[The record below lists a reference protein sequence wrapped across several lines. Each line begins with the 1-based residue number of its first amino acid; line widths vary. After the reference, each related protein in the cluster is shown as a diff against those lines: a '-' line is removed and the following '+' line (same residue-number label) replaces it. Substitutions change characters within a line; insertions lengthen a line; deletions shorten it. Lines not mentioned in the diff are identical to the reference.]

1 MTDPRAVPPP
11 SHATTLAAA
20 LGTVMLGTLLV
31 DHTRVWLL
39 VIPFSFLFAAYTAG
53 TLLDRLTAGPSASE
67 PFWMPHAAVRIGTG
81 VALLSFCATLSA
93 LAGAFRLAGG
103 IALLLVV
110 LGLVMA
116 ARTLRANR
124 TAYAL
129 GPILSGMALG
139 AVWLIAWLWATIPP
153 IFYDELEYHLVIPE
167 RALATDSLRAYP
179 WAFFTLMPHASDLLL
194 SWGLAIGGDLGAR
207 AMHWSFYVWG
217 SLAAWG
223 LLDALL
229 RSRSSPWTAA
239 LIASALAAS
248 PTFWFLG
255 TLAFAELSLAAA
267 LVTAACVLAEAE
279 PRHHPWLS
287 AGLLL
292 GFAAGIKLNGFVWV
306 LAGLAAALVARWP
319 ARDVAFAGLIALIGG
334 APWWGRAAQLTG
346 NPVYP
351 LAHGWLGNGGLW
363 GDANQALVTMDLPP
377 GVSDLGLWNTLRLPW
392 DLVIHPER
400 FGSASEAGLL
410 AVCALLAVLL
420 LPALARAFGADRKT
434 RKLSDAATAFVL
446 LSGTAWAITS
456 TTTRF
461 LAPALLLGTVVF
473 INMALSV
480 RQAGVAV
487 VLACLTLLGV
497 RGTARF
503 LDDHDRV
510 FSSAAVA
517 LGREDPQ
524 AYASR
529 LVDHYEAAAFVRRH
543 TPPDAKLLMIGEARP
558 FYFKREAIAPSPFD
572 RHPLQ
577 TWVQDSSSPQDLA
590 ARLARERITHVVLNI
605 PEFRRL
611 HDKYGVLAFTGAHAE
626 EWDRRLKALPG
637 VLRRLFD
644 KHGVFVFEVPPA
656 T

>member
-11 SHATTLAAA
+11 SPATPLAAA
-20 LGTVMLGTLLV
+20 LGTVVLGTLLV
-31 DHTRVWLL
+31 DATRVWLL
-39 VIPFSFLFAAYTAG
+39 VIPFSFLLAALTAG
-53 TLLDRLTAGPSASE
+53 TLLHRLTAGSSPME
-67 PFWMPHAAVRIGTG
+67 PFGMPQTAVRIGTG
-81 VALLSFCATLSA
+81 VALLSFCATLCA
-93 LAGAFRLAGG
+93 LAGAFQLAGG
-103 IALLLVV
+103 VTILFVA
-110 LGLVMA
+110 LGLVIT
-116 ARTLRANR
+116 ARTLLANR
-124 TAYAL
+124 AAWALTPAVSGIAL
-129 GPILSGMALG
+129 GV
-139 AVWLIAWLWATIPP
+139 VWLIAWLWATIPP

-167 RALATDSLRAYP
+167 RALATGSLRTYP
-179 WAFFTLMPHASDLLL
+179 WVFFTLMPHASDLLL
-194 SWGLAIGGDLGAR
+194 GWGLAVGGDLGAR

-229 RSRSSPWTAA
+229 RSRSCPWTAA
-239 LIASALAAS
+239 LAAGALAAS

-255 TLAFAELSLAAA
+255 TLTFAEMSLAAA
-267 LVTAACVLAEAE
+267 LVTVACILADSE
-279 PRHHPWLS
+279 PHHRPWLS

-292 GFAAGIKLNGFVWV
+292 GFAASVKLSGFVWV
-306 LAGLAAALVARWP
+306 LAGLAATLTARWP
-319 ARDVAFAGLIALIGG
+319 ARDVAFAGLIALLGG
-334 APWWGRAAQLTG
+334 APWWGRAARLTG

-351 LAHGWLGNGGLW
+351 LGHSWLGDGGLW
-363 GDANQALVTMDLPP
+363 SDASQALVKADLPP
-377 GVSDLGLWNTLRLPW
+377 SVFDLGLSGTLRLPW
-392 DLVIHPER
+392 DLITHPER

-410 AVCALLAVLL
+410 AVCAILAVLL
-420 LPALARAFGADRKT
+420 LPALARASGADRET
-434 RKLSDAATAFVL
+434 RTLSNAAAVFVL

-461 LAPALLLGTVVF
+461 LAPTLLLSTAVF
-473 INMALSV
+473 LTMALSF
-480 RQAGVAV
+480 RQTGVAV
-487 VLACLTLLGV
+487 VLACLTLFGV

-503 LDDHDRV
+503 LEDHDRV

-517 LGREDPQ
+517 LGREDPE

-529 LVDHYEAAAFVRRH
+529 LVDHYDAATFVRRH

-577 TWVQDSSSPQDLA
+577 MWVQESSSPQDLA
-590 ARLARERITHVVLNI
+590 SRLASQGITHVVLNTR
-605 PEFRRL
+605 EFRRL
-611 HDKYGVLAFTGAHAE
+611 HDKYGVLAFTGDRAE

-637 VLRRLFD
+637 ALRRLLD